1 MYFTSELQGAI
12 VKTTRNK
19 GFKKSRKYS
28 AQKYPT
34 GIPGCP
40 ENMGEL
46 KKGAWLMKKILAKV
60 NEFFKEYYESYAEE
74 PVL

>member
-40 ENMGEL
+40 ENMGEW
-46 KKGAWLMKKILAKV
+46 KKGA
-60 NEFFKEYYESYAEE
+60 
-74 PVL
+74 